1 MAAVGGDAS
10 TYCYGEGI
18 HADYPAPPVSLEVT
32 DEHKVCDG
40 VRSHLSAEEMSKQI
54 HPWRR
59 PRVLITRSIFCNRGQ
74 RVRLIYCVRMH
85 MEEENLKDLTDSMS
99 RIRWC
104 ACFFFF
110 LFSFFFSP
118 PCVRAVVCSC
128 LCVCGGCRWFAFFFP
143 SAPAFRPLWL
153 GRGDAAADS
162 SWAGRVLQA
171 ELGHDKPFW
180 STLRTQ
186 RSTDTKKLPESWTPW
201 PPASFSNHPVCP
213 VQECFNHVVPDWID

>member
-1 MAAVGGDAS
+1 MFSGPRRTVKGALSLTLHQCPSATLECVGGESMAAVGGDAS

-110 LFSFFFSP
+110 FPTLRSSSCVLLFVCLWRLSLVCFFFSL
-118 PCVRAVVCSC
+118 CAC
-128 LCVCGGCRWFAFFFP
+128 L
-143 SAPAFRPLWL
+143 
-153 GRGDAAADS
+153 
-162 SWAGRVLQA
+162 
-171 ELGHDKPFW
+171 
-180 STLRTQ
+180 
-186 RSTDTKKLPESWTPW
+186 
-201 PPASFSNHPVCP
+201 PPAVAWQGRRCR
-213 VQECFNHVVPDWID
+213 

>member
-74 RVRLIYCVRMH
+74 RVKLIYCVRMH

-110 LFSFFFSP
+110 LFSFFFFPHPAFEQLCALVCVFVEVVAGLLFFSP
-118 PCVRAVVCSC
+118 LRLPSARCGLAGATLPLTAPEPGECCRQSSGMTNPSGARLGLNGAQIQKNYQNPERPDLLHHSQTT
-128 LCVCGGCRWFAFFFP
+128 LCVQCR
-143 SAPAFRPLWL
+143 S
-153 GRGDAAADS
+153 
-162 SWAGRVLQA
+162 V
-171 ELGHDKPFW
+171 
-180 STLRTQ
+180 STM
-186 RSTDTKKLPESWTPW
+186 
-201 PPASFSNHPVCP
+201 
-213 VQECFNHVVPDWID
+213 